1 MLVGVFLGPITG
13 VIGRGTVGALAPVM
27 ALGLGWLGLLFGMQL
42 DHTIVREFR
51 PALWRFALL
60 QAGIAFLIAA
70 AGAALLRAAL
80 PGLDEAWLPAEA
92 AVFTLA
98 AVAAISAPTG
108 VSVVVHRL
116 RLRGPLVDL
125 LSFSA
130 SVDALIGVLAFAM
143 VLGVYRPAATG
154 DAIEL
159 GALWWLTVSVLS
171 GVLVGG
177 VFLSLTRRRP
187 TPEELVLFVLGVVL
201 FGAGAG
207 YALRLSPLLVTIVAG
222 AVIANFSAHKRRVM
236 ATLVAWERPVYQILL
251 ILAGTL
257 LAAPTPVAVFAT
269 VVFALWRLGAKYLGG
284 RAATAL
290 LALPNV
296 PANVGVGLVAQGG
309 FTIAIAVNYVLAYRS
324 LAPEAVDIVFTTIVA
339 LVALSEVL
347 SPGMIRRVFAQDT
360 RAHQLTGGQTS
371 ASVPAGKR

>member
-1 MLVGVFLGPITG
+1 M
-13 VIGRGTVGALAPVM
+13 GALAPVM

-51 PALWRFALL
+51 GDLWRFALL

-70 AGAALLRAAL
+70 AGAALLRLLL
-80 PGLDEAWLPAEA
+80 PGLDSAWLPPEA

-108 VSVVVHRL
+108 LSVVVHRL

-130 SVDALIGVLAFAM
+130 SVDGLIGVFAFTM
-143 VLGVYRPAATG
+143 VLAVYRPDATG

-159 GALWWLTVSVLS
+159 GALWWLAVSVVS
-171 GVLVGG
+171 GVLVGA
-177 VFLSLTRRRP
+177 VFLSLTRKRP
-187 TPEELVLFVLGVVL
+187 SPDELVLFVLGTVL

-222 AVIANFSAHKRRVM
+222 AMIANLSAHKRRVM
-236 ATLVAWERPVYQILL
+236 ATLVAWERPVYQIML

-257 LAAPTPVAVFAT
+257 LAAPSPVTVAAT
-269 VVFALWRLGAKYLGG
+269 ILFGLWRLGAKQLGG
-284 RAATAL
+284 RAATTL
-290 LALPNV
+290 LRLPNV
-296 PANVGVGLVAQGG
+296 PRDIGLGLVAQGG
-309 FTIAIAVNYVLAYRS
+309 FAIAIAINYVLAYRS
-324 LAPEAVDIVFTTIVA
+324 IAPDAVEIVFTTIVV
-339 LVALSEVL
+339 LVALSELL
-347 SPGMIRRVFAQDT
+347 SPGIIRRVFAQEA
-360 RAHQLTGGQTS
+360 RASQLTAGGS
-371 ASVPAGKR
+371 NASVPAGHS